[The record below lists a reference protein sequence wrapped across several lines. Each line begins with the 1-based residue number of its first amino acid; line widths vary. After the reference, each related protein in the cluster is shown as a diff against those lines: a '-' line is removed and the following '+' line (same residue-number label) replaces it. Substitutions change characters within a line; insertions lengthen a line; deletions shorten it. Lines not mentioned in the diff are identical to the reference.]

1 MKSRL
6 VLTGLVLLLCA
17 CDAMVGSARRTELA
31 RQAETEGDFGRAIV
45 EMRRVVQDEPES
57 IEAHLY
63 LANLAGK
70 AGEADLQEREARAVL
85 ALDSSNVPAAWLAAD
100 SILAR
105 NQPQLVLRELER
117 GVWNPP
123 ADEALGITL
132 RALLRVGDVTAAR
145 TALQARSASEPAGLS
160 LSREMARLEIA
171 EGRLADA
178 SSRLKDLLEQYPQD
192 VELAVM
198 SARLAGAA
206 GDFADSKRQFESLLE
221 RAPADIGIET
231 RAAALTGL
239 VEAALSVGDTEEAAR
254 RMAELRKM
262 LPDALAT
269 QFLSGRVALAQGR
282 NSEAIA
288 ELQRLVVGAP
298 EFAPGHFL
306 LGVGQ
311 LAEGNVNQAERALA
325 NAVRLAPENSEAR
338 KLLARARLQLKRPD
352 EAIQALGLSVGAEEL
367 DPQTAALL
375 GAAQF
380 QKGDPRDAVA
390 TFEAA
395 LAKRPDDIGARM
407 DLAVA
412 YVFANRPSDALAQI
426 ARVPDAQGGVR
437 KLAIWL
443 MASEAAGGPA
453 RARAE
458 FEALLRQRPRD
469 FDTSLLAGA
478 YYERQGDRAAA
489 RQWYET
495 ANLVRPQ
502 EAAPMLALAR
512 LALTA
517 GDLEEARK
525 WASAAAA
532 LPQASPLAYR
542 QLAEVQWR
550 RKDAQAARATLA
562 AGIAAHP
569 DDRLLALAQV
579 RLHYLANDISG
590 GDKALDQ
597 LLNSAPNDAALRDAS
612 GQMLFELRRY
622 DQALARY
629 RQAVDIDQGNAG
641 YWSHLAAAQL
651 ARGDT
656 AAAKESY
663 ERAHSLQPKAPA
675 PVTALTAMDIKARRF
690 DDAAAR
696 LARYS
701 PEPADRAT
709 RDLLLGDV
717 TFASGKPADALKY
730 YESAEAASPSALSI
744 IRQFQAKSAAGLAEP
759 QAPLERWLATH
770 PNDAVVLAALVDAQL
785 TAKRFTEARAHAEA
799 LVAVLPGSQ
808 AALNNLA
815 WIYQQLGDS
824 RALPTAEKAYAID
837 PRQPQIADTLGW
849 ILLETGNTGRAVSLL
864 EQAAKAAPNDAEVQ
878 YHLAAALA
886 KAGQKAQ
893 AKAILERLM
902 SAAPQFESRGAAA
915 ALLASL

>member
-6 VLTGLVLLLCA
+6 ALACLILLLGA
-17 CDAMVGSARRTELA
+17 CDSMASSARRSELA
-31 RQAETEGDFGRAIV
+31 REAESQGDFGRAIV
-45 EMRRVVQDEPES
+45 EMRRVVQDEPDS

-63 LANLAGK
+63 LANLASK
-70 AGEADLQEREARAVL
+70 AGEVDLQEREARAVL
-85 ALDSSNVPAAWLAAD
+85 ALDSTNAAAAWMAAD
-100 SILAR
+100 SILSR
-105 NQPQLVLRELER
+105 NQPELVLRELDR
-117 GVWNPP
+117 GVWTPP
-123 ADEALGITL
+123 DDDALGIRL
-132 RALLRVGDVTAAR
+132 RALLRSGNSAEAR
-145 TALQARSASEPAGLS
+145 EALEARATDEIPSLA
-160 LSREMARLEIA
+160 LSREIARLEIA
-171 EGRLADA
+171 EGRLSSA
-178 SSRLKDLLEQYPQD
+178 SDLLNGLGQKYPED

-198 SARLAGAA
+198 RARLAGAR
-206 GDFADSKRQFESLLE
+206 GQFADSKSQFEAILQ
-221 RAPADIGIET
+221 RAPSEIGVQT

-239 VEAALSVGDTEEAAR
+239 VESALSTGDAGGAAKRLEELQKL
-254 RMAELRKM
+254 M
-262 LPDALAT
+262 PDALAT
-269 QFLSGRVALAQGR
+269 RYLSSRVSLALGR

-288 ELQRLVVGAP
+288 GLQRLVVEAP

-311 LAEGNVNQAERALA
+311 FSAGNVNQAERALA
-325 NAVRLAPENSEAR
+325 NAVRLAPDNTEAR

-352 EAIQALGLSVGAEEL
+352 EAIQALGSAATAEEL

-412 YVFANRPSDALAQI
+412 YVFADRAADALGQI
-426 ARVPDAQGGVR
+426 ARVPDDQGGVR

-443 MASEAAGGPA
+443 MASEAAKGPA

-458 FEALLRQRPRD
+458 FEALLRESPRD

-478 YYERQGDRAAA
+478 YYERQGDKARA

-502 EAAPMLALAR
+502 EAAPMLALTR
-512 LALTA
+512 LALTT
-517 GDLEEARK
+517 GDLESARK
-525 WASAAAA
+525 WVDAAAA

-542 QLAEVQWR
+542 QLAEVQWQQ
-550 RKDAQAARATLA
+550 KDAQAARATLA
-562 AGIAAHP
+562 KGVVAHP
-569 DDRLLALAQV
+569 QDRSLALAQV
-579 RLHYLANDISG
+579 RLQYLANDVSG
-590 GDKALDQ
+590 GDKALEQ
-597 LLNSAPNDAALRDAS
+597 LLNSAPNDAALRDAG

-629 RQAVDIDQGNAG
+629 RQALDIDQGNAG

-656 AAAKESY
+656 AAARESY
-663 ERAHSLQPKAPA
+663 ERAHSLQPKASG
-675 PVTALTAMDIKARRF
+675 PVSALTAMDIKARRF

-709 RDLLLGDV
+709 RDLLQGDV
-717 TFASGKPADALKY
+717 TFASGKPADALKH
-730 YESAEAASPSALSI
+730 YESAATESPSALAI

-759 QAPLERWLATH
+759 EAPLKRWLATH
-770 PNDAVVLAALVDAQL
+770 PADPVVLAALVDAQL
-785 TAKRFTEARAHAEA
+785 AARRFPEARVHAEA

-815 WIYQQLGDS
+815 WIYQQLGDP
-824 RALPTAEKAYAID
+824 RALPTAEKAHAID

-849 ILLETGNTGRAVSLL
+849 ILLETGNTDRAVSLL
-864 EQAAKAAPNDAEVQ
+864 QQAAKAVPNDAEVQ

-893 AKAILERLM
+893 AKAILERLLD
-902 SAAPQFESRGAAA
+902 AATQFESRAAA
-915 ALLASL
+915 TALLASL